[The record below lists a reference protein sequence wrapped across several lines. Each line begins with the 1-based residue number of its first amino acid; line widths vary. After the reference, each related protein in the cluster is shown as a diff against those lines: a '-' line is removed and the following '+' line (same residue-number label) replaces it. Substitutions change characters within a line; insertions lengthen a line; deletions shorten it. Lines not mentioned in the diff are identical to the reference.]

1 MACTPENTLLAGWN
15 EIGAAFGGRPSV
27 LKEWIRDGAPV
38 VMLGKDKPCSHAGE
52 LWRWLKETRG
62 GVGDAVSAGMP
73 KGRPAGAD
81 APRREDL
88 PACCPVCGAEG
99 ELVQAWR
106 CGRCKASG
114 EL

>member
-15 EIGAAFGGRPSV
+15 EIGAAFGVRPSV

-52 LWRWLKETRG
+52 LWRWLKATRG

-81 APRREDL
+81 APPAGRPSGLL
-88 PACCPVCGAEG
+88 PC
-99 ELVQAWR
+99 LR
-106 CGRCKASG
+106 C
-114 EL
+114 

>member
-15 EIGAAFGGRPSV
+15 EIGAAFGVRPSV

-62 GVGDAVSAGMP
+62 GV
-73 KGRPAGAD
+73 
-81 APRREDL
+81 RRED
-88 PACCPVCGAEG
+88 AGTATAG
-99 ELVQAWR
+99 
-106 CGRCKASG
+106 
-114 EL
+114 